1 MRPMQ
6 LQFPNM
12 SEQFTKADRKII
24 EYITNNTE
32 MFLFSSI
39 GEFAKQLDLSEATV
53 SRFVRHVGCRDYKE
67 LKRLVMRQNAV
78 EGPAAKLAATL
89 NDDTDFSVEQWFRR
103 QQQYLE
109 KTLEGMGG
117 EEFDRAAE
125 LILSARR
132 IFIHAKSAS
141 ASMGQ
146 LLFFR
151 LRRLGFDT
159 VLLPSG
165 GSEVLEGLVQAQK
178 GDVVIMFS
186 FSKVSAEGRII
197 LRHEPEAGY
206 RTVSFS
212 SRTFAPQEERADVN
226 LYVYR
231 GEEREYHTMTAAA
244 ALVDALVVA
253 LSRSMGSDS
262 ARNLTKL
269 HRMKKRYM

>member
-1 MRPMQ
+1 
-6 LQFPNM
+6 
-12 SEQFTKADRKII
+12 
-24 EYITNNTE
+24 
-32 MFLFSSI
+32 
-39 GEFAKQLDLSEATV
+39 
-53 SRFVRHVGCRDYKE
+53 
-67 LKRLVMRQNAV
+67 
-78 EGPAAKLAATL
+78 
-89 NDDTDFSVEQWFRR
+89 
-103 QQQYLE
+103 
-109 KTLEGMGG
+109 
-117 EEFDRAAE
+117 
-125 LILSARR
+125 
-132 IFIHAKSAS
+132 
-141 ASMGQ
+141 
-146 LLFFR
+146 
-151 LRRLGFDT
+151 
-159 VLLPSG
+159 
-165 GSEVLEGLVQAQK
+165 
-178 GDVVIMFS
+178 MFS